1 MSYSI
6 LAAGVL
12 MCLIGIIHSFLG
24 ERLIFQLV
32 RKDKIVPTQAPE
44 PLRER
49 HLRILWAT
57 WHLPSVFGFC
67 LGVLLIYLGLD
78 IALLQTTVGRLAVA
92 VIGTIMLIS
101 AALVAYATNARHPG
115 WVGMGLV
122 AILCLVG

>member
-1 MSYSI
+1 MSYAI
-6 LAAGVL
+6 LFAGVL

-32 RKDKIVPTQAPE
+32 RKDEIVPTQAPE

-67 LGVLLIYLGLD
+67 LGILLIYLGLD
-78 IALLQTTVGRLAVA
+78 IALLKATIGRFVVVL
-92 VIGTIMLIS
+92 IGATMLIS